1 MKHALRLENVDKKF
15 GRHVALDGLSI
26 AIPEGAICGLVGPNG
41 AGKTTAFS
49 VVSGYLQPDSGTVDI
64 LGQGEFD
71 PYALKGRLGVLPQD
85 AVLPDRHTPRELL
98 THLARLQGSSRR
110 EARKDADA
118 QLDRVDLSDRA
129 HARIHTLSHGMQ
141 RRVAVASAL
150 VGAPDLVLLDE
161 PLSGLDPRQAGS
173 LRDALAEL
181 RGIKTLVIS
190 SHNLA
195 ELERVCDYVVLIDH
209 GQLAEQGPI
218 EEVTGRH
225 EVVLWSLAPCA
236 ALPEEALRAALPEH
250 TFEFKATDE
259 DARPSSEA
267 GWLLV
272 HHIPVGADVD
282 AATLT
287 ATQVLIESGIA
298 IRGLSRG
305 QSLERAFF
313 DSTSSSPSNEVV

>member
-1 MKHALRLENVDKKF
+1 MKHALRLDRVDKKF
-15 GRHVALDGLSI
+15 GRHVALDGLSL
-26 AIPEGAICGLVGPNG
+26 AIPEGSICGLVGPNG

-49 VVSGYLQPDSGTVDI
+49 VVSGYLQPDAGVVDI

-110 EARKDADA
+110 EARKDAEA
-118 QLDRVDLSDRA
+118 QLERVDLADRA
-129 HARIHTLSHGMQ
+129 NARIHTLSHGMQ

-225 EVVLWSLAPCA
+225 EVVLWSLPPSSV
-236 ALPEEALRAALPEH
+236 LPEEALRVALPGH
-250 TFEFKATDE
+250 TFELKSPALDE
-259 DARPSSEA
+259 ASMTGAEA
-267 GWLLV
+267 QLV
-272 HHIPVGADVD
+272 QHIPAGTDVD
-282 AATLT
+282 VATLT
-287 ATQVLIESGIA
+287 VTRILTEALIP
-298 IRGLSRG
+298 IRSLSRG

-313 DSTSSSPSNEVV
+313 DSTSSSSPNEVL